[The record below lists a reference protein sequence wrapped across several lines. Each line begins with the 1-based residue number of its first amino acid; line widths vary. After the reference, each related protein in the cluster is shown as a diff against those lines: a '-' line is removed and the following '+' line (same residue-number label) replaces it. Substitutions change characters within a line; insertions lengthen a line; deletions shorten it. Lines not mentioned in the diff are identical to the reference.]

1 MQNMDIPRPEF
12 PNPQFERKNWLNLNG
27 KWKFTFDHGKT
38 GEERRFY
45 EDAQDNMFDMKIN
58 VPFTYESP
66 LSGIDIKDFCDCVW
80 YKRTFTP
87 HEDWKD
93 GTFLLNF
100 GAVDYHAK
108 VWVNGRYAGFHRG
121 GMVSFALDVSKF
133 VHEGENTV
141 VVKALDETRNGKQP
155 GGKQCFDYYSAG
167 CHYTRTTGIWQTV
180 WLEFIPLNSYITNFK
195 VHTDIDNSSVMI
207 HASFAAAVK
216 NAGFEVEI
224 YYNEKKIAEKTIKAT
239 GTSAS
244 IHLGIPEK
252 DMILWD
258 VGHGNLYELILTYGH
273 PHHINDTVYSYFG
286 MRDIKIDGHKVLING
301 KSVFQRLVLD
311 QGFYPDGTWTAPT
324 AEALEQDV
332 LISMEAGFNGARLHQ
347 KIWEPL
353 FHYYADKHGYITWG
367 EHGNW
372 GMDYSGESYQNFTC
386 EWIEAVERDRN
397 HPSIVGWCPH
407 NETHWGQRRDDLA
420 YLYRITKMLDPTR
433 PVIDTS
439 GYVHVETDIFDCH
452 DYDQN
457 VKTFKARY
465 DALLDPKKPED
476 VHQNNNRWDWQ
487 EIMEYPYF
495 VSEFGGTWW
504 HEAEEGEHGDSE
516 RKQSWGY
523 GKAPESIEEFYAR
536 FEGLVSALLDNP
548 RIFAFCYTQLTDVEQ
563 EQNGIFYYDRRR
575 KFDMARLHK
584 IMTKVAAIEK

>member
-1 MQNMDIPRPEF
+1 MAIPRPEF

-27 KWKFTFDHGKT
+27 KWQFAFDHGKT

-45 EDAQDNMFDMKIN
+45 EDTDAFDREIN

-66 LSGIDIKDFCDCVW
+66 LSGINIKDFCDCVW
-80 YKRTFTP
+80 YKRTFDLPAAWTNN
-87 HEDWKD
+87 K
-93 GTFLLNF
+93 LLIRF

-108 VWVNGRYAGFHRG
+108 VWINGKYAGFHRG
-121 GMVSFALDVSKF
+121 GMISFALDITKF
-133 VHEGENTV
+133 VQPGKNTV
-141 VVKALDETRNGKQP
+141 TLKALDETRNGKQP
-155 GGKQCFDYYSAG
+155 GGKQCFDYHSSG

-180 WLEFIPLNSYITNFK
+180 WLEHIPFESYIKDFK
-195 VHTDIDNSSVMI
+195 IITDIENSSI
-207 HASFAAAVK
+207 AINAAFSAGIKDASFGAVVTYK
-216 NAGFEVEI
+216 GKPINS
-224 YYNEKKIAEKTIKAT
+224 KTIKAS

-244 IHLGIPEK
+244 IHLGIPAE
-252 DMILWD
+252 DLRLWD
-258 VGHGNLYELILTYGH
+258 VGKGELYDVVLTYGGDVVH
-273 PHHINDTVYSYFG
+273 SYFG
-286 MRDIKIDGHKVLING
+286 MRDVKIDGFKVLING

-324 AEALEQDV
+324 AEALEQDI

-372 GMDYSGESYQNFTC
+372 GMDYSAESYENFMC
-386 EWIEAVERDRN
+386 EWIEAVARDFN

-420 YLYRITKMLDPTR
+420 YIYRVTKMIDPTR

-457 VKTFKARY
+457 VESFKARY
-465 DALLDPKKPED
+465 DALLNPQKPED
-476 VHQNNNRWDWQ
+476 VHQNNNRWDWR

-504 HEAEEGEHGDSE
+504 QDTNEAEKGE
-516 RKQSWGY
+516 RRQSWGY
-523 GKAPESIEEFYAR
+523 GKAPEDIEEFYKR
-536 FEGLVSALLDNP
+536 FEGLVTTLLDNP

-563 EQNGIFYYDRRR
+563 EQNGIFYYDRSK

-584 IMTKVAAIEK
+584 IMTKQAAIEK